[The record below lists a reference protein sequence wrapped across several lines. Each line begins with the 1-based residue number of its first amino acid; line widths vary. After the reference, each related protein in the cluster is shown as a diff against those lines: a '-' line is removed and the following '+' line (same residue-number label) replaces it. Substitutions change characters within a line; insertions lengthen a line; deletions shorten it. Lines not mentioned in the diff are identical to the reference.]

1 MKPSSEKAVICGHV
15 KLIAPRSSLKTFP
28 RFEEIGKAT
37 CHPSGPR
44 GKKESGRDRAIDR
57 LTGGD
62 RSDQMQVRYSRMKS
76 YESYE
81 VKWSRMKSNE
91 VV

>member
-1 MKPSSEKAVICGHV
+1 MGKSGHM
-15 KLIAPRSSLKTFP
+15 RSCEANCTQKKTFP

-37 CHPSGPR
+37 CDQSGPR

-62 RSDQMQVRYSRMKS
+62 RSDQMQVRCS
-76 YESYE
+76 
-81 VKWSRMKSNE
+81 
-91 VV
+91 

>member
-1 MKPSSEKAVICGHV
+1 MTAWETKPSSEKAVICGHV
-15 KLIAPRSSLKTFP
+15 KLIALRSSLKTFP

-37 CHPSGPR
+37 CDQSGPR

-62 RSDQMQVRYSRMKS
+62 RSDQMQVRCSRMKS
-76 YESYE
+76 YA
-81 VKWSRMKSNE
+81 VG
-91 VV
+91 